1 MHRPGDTADV
11 HARMETGDLM
21 VDTQPSLDLNA
32 AQRRIV
38 RVLASAQILG
48 GVGVASGIAMGALL
62 IAELGASR

>member
-1 MHRPGDTADV
+1 
-11 HARMETGDLM
+11 METGDLM